1 VLLDGAKLRQVLLN
15 LLSNALKFIERG
27 SVTLALDCQLPGDGQ
42 ALMAFAVSDTGS
54 GIAEADLERIF
65 EPFVQA
71 DSSAAHAGTGLGL
84 TISREFVHLMQGELR
99 VESTLGQGSTF
110 SFALQAPLVQAPAA
124 AASPLGRVC
133 RLPPSQR
140 GRAVLVVDDDGNC
153 RKLLAGLLTPLG
165 FELQEASGGEQAQ
178 AMLTAQRFDLVL
190 SDWRMPQ
197 MDGLALTRWLR
208 AQEQLVQP
216 RLVIMTASAFEE
228 EKQEALAAGA
238 DDFLRKPIEQEHLY
252 TMLERQ
258 LGLRFGR
265 AEASTARAVALD
277 GGEAAPLLHAE
288 LALLDMGERT
298 ALLESVRALDLRRSS
313 IVLASLATRLP
324 QLAARIGAML
334 ESHQYRQLHQL
345 LAQPEEQGQP

>member
-1 VLLDGAKLRQVLLN
+1 
-15 LLSNALKFIERG
+15 
-27 SVTLALDCQLPGDGQ
+27 
-42 ALMAFAVSDTGS
+42 
-54 GIAEADLERIF
+54 
-65 EPFVQA
+65 
-71 DSSAAHAGTGLGL
+71 
-84 TISREFVHLMQGELR
+84 
-99 VESTLGQGSTF
+99 
-110 SFALQAPLVQAPAA
+110 
-124 AASPLGRVC
+124 
-133 RLPPSQR
+133 
-140 GRAVLVVDDDGNC
+140 
-153 RKLLAGLLTPLG
+153 
-165 FELQEASGGEQAQ
+165 
-178 AMLTAQRFDLVL
+178 
-190 SDWRMPQ
+190 MPQ

-265 AEASTARAVALD
+265 ADASTARAVALD